1 MFFVKFIEKISG
13 VNGRH
18 FLVYKLYFS
27 KGENKMLKVE
37 NITKYYNKTKAV
49 DNLSFT
55 VDKGEIFGLLGEN
68 GAGKTTT
75 FRIILGLI
83 NASSGNVTL
92 DGKKIDY
99 SLTDKIG
106 YVTEERSLLTKM
118 TVKDQILLYGVLK
131 GMSEDNI
138 LKEMRKWL
146 KKFQILDYENRKIK
160 ELSKGNQQK
169 IQFIAAVINKPK
181 LLILDEPFSGL
192 DPINVEML
200 KKAII
205 ELQKAGCSIIF
216 SSHQMEQIEDF
227 CEKLVILSHG
237 KVVVAGYLKDI
248 KNEYRKKNILLRGDN
263 LPLDKIRKLK
273 GVISLEEYRGEYLV
287 KIESLDIADSIFKLV
302 KDYSITKYDVTE
314 PTLNEIFIEKVG
326 VNND

>member
-1 MFFVKFIEKISG
+1 
-13 VNGRH
+13 
-18 FLVYKLYFS
+18 
-27 KGENKMLKVE
+27 MLKVE
-37 NITKYYNKTKAV
+37 NITKYYNKNKAV

-55 VDKGEIFGLLGEN
+55 VEKGEIFGLLGEN

-326 VNND
+326 ANND

>member
-1 MFFVKFIEKISG
+1 
-13 VNGRH
+13 
-18 FLVYKLYFS
+18 
-27 KGENKMLKVE
+27 MLKVE

-55 VDKGEIFGLLGEN
+55 VEKGEIFGLLGEN

-146 KKFQILDYENRKIK
+146 KKFQISDYENRKIK

-205 ELQKAGCSIIF
+205 ELQETGCSIIF

-273 GVISLEEYRGEYLV
+273 GAISLEEHRGEYLV
-287 KIESLDIADSIFKLV
+287 KIESLDIADSIFKIV
-302 KDYSITKYDVTE
+302 KDYNITKYDVTE

-326 VNND
+326 ANND

>member
-1 MFFVKFIEKISG
+1 
-13 VNGRH
+13 
-18 FLVYKLYFS
+18 
-27 KGENKMLKVE
+27 MLKVE

-55 VDKGEIFGLLGEN
+55 VEKGEIFGLLGEN

-146 KKFQILDYENRKIK
+146 KKFQISDYENRKIK

-205 ELQKAGCSIIF
+205 ELQETGCAIIF

-273 GVISLEEYRGEYLV
+273 GVISLEEHRGEYLV
-287 KIESLDIADSIFKLV
+287 KIESLDIANSIFKIV
-302 KDYSITKYDVTE
+302 KDYNITKYDVTE

-326 VNND
+326 ANND

>member
-1 MFFVKFIEKISG
+1 
-13 VNGRH
+13 
-18 FLVYKLYFS
+18 
-27 KGENKMLKVE
+27 MLKVE

-55 VDKGEIFGLLGEN
+55 VEKGEIFGLLGEN

-146 KKFQILDYENRKIK
+146 KKFQISDYENRKIK

-205 ELQKAGCSIIF
+205 ELQETGCSIIF

-237 KVVVAGYLKDI
+237 KVVIAGYLKDI

-273 GVISLEEYRGEYLV
+273 GVISLEEHRGEYLV
-287 KIESLDIADSIFKLV
+287 KIESLNIADSIFKIV
-302 KDYSITKYDVTE
+302 KDYNITKYDVTE

-326 VNND
+326 ANND

>member
-1 MFFVKFIEKISG
+1 
-13 VNGRH
+13 
-18 FLVYKLYFS
+18 
-27 KGENKMLKVE
+27 MLKVE

-55 VDKGEIFGLLGEN
+55 VEKGEIFGLLGEN

-83 NASSGNVTL
+83 NASSGKVTL

-146 KKFQILDYENRKIK
+146 KKFQISDYENRKIK

-205 ELQKAGCSIIF
+205 ELQETGCSIIF

-273 GVISLEEYRGEYLV
+273 GVISLEEHRGEYLV
-287 KIESLDIADSIFKLV
+287 KIESLDIADSIFKIV
-302 KDYSITKYDVTE
+302 KDYNITKYDVTE

-326 VNND
+326 ANND

>member
-1 MFFVKFIEKISG
+1 
-13 VNGRH
+13 
-18 FLVYKLYFS
+18 
-27 KGENKMLKVE
+27 MLKVE
-37 NITKYYNKTKAV
+37 NITKYYNKNKAV

-55 VDKGEIFGLLGEN
+55 VEKGEIFGLLGEN

-146 KKFQILDYENRKIK
+146 KKFQISDYENRKIK

-205 ELQKAGCSIIF
+205 ELQETGCSIIF

-273 GVISLEEYRGEYLV
+273 GVISLEEHRGEYLV
-287 KIESLDIADSIFKLV
+287 KIESLDIADSIFKIV
-302 KDYSITKYDVTE
+302 KNYNITKYDVTE

>member
-1 MFFVKFIEKISG
+1 
-13 VNGRH
+13 
-18 FLVYKLYFS
+18 
-27 KGENKMLKVE
+27 MLKVE
-37 NITKYYNKTKAV
+37 NITKYYNKNKAV

-55 VDKGEIFGLLGEN
+55 VEKGEIFGLLGEN

-146 KKFQILDYENRKIK
+146 KKFQISDYENRKIK

-205 ELQKAGCSIIF
+205 ELQETGCSIIF

-273 GVISLEEYRGEYLV
+273 GVISLEEHRGEYLV
-287 KIESLDIADSIFKLV
+287 KIESLDIADSIFKIV
-302 KDYSITKYDVTE
+302 KDYNITKYDVTE

>member
-1 MFFVKFIEKISG
+1 
-13 VNGRH
+13 
-18 FLVYKLYFS
+18 
-27 KGENKMLKVE
+27 MLKVE

-55 VDKGEIFGLLGEN
+55 IEKGEIFGLLGEN

-146 KKFQILDYENRKIK
+146 KKFQISDYENRKIK

-205 ELQKAGCSIIF
+205 ELQETGCSIIF

-273 GVISLEEYRGEYLV
+273 GVISLEEHRGEYLV
-287 KIESLDIADSIFKLV
+287 KIESLDIADSIFKIV
-302 KDYSITKYDVTE
+302 KNYNITKYDVTE

-326 VNND
+326 ANND

>member
-1 MFFVKFIEKISG
+1 
-13 VNGRH
+13 
-18 FLVYKLYFS
+18 
-27 KGENKMLKVE
+27 MLKVE

-55 VDKGEIFGLLGEN
+55 VEKGEIFGLLGEN

-146 KKFQILDYENRKIK
+146 KKFQISDYENRKIK

-205 ELQKAGCSIIF
+205 ELQETGCSIIF

-237 KVVVAGYLKDI
+237 KVVVAGYLKYI

-273 GVISLEEYRGEYLV
+273 GVISLEEHRGEYLV
-287 KIESLDIADSIFKLV
+287 KIESLDIADSIFKIV
-302 KDYSITKYDVTE
+302 KDYNITKYDVTE

-326 VNND
+326 ANND

>member
-1 MFFVKFIEKISG
+1 
-13 VNGRH
+13 
-18 FLVYKLYFS
+18 
-27 KGENKMLKVE
+27 MLKVE

-55 VDKGEIFGLLGEN
+55 VEKGEIFGLLGEN

-146 KKFQILDYENRKIK
+146 KKFQISDYENRKIK

-205 ELQKAGCSIIF
+205 ELQETGCSIIF

-263 LPLDKIRKLK
+263 LPLDKIRKLT
-273 GVISLEEYRGEYLV
+273 GVISLEEHRGEYLV
-287 KIESLDIADSIFKLV
+287 KIESLDIADSIFKIV
-302 KDYSITKYDVTE
+302 KDYNITKYDVTE

-326 VNND
+326 ANND

>member
-1 MFFVKFIEKISG
+1 
-13 VNGRH
+13 
-18 FLVYKLYFS
+18 
-27 KGENKMLKVE
+27 MLKVE
-37 NITKYYNKTKAV
+37 NITKYYNKNKAV

-55 VDKGEIFGLLGEN
+55 VEKGEIFGLLGEN

-146 KKFQILDYENRKIK
+146 KKFQISDYENRKIK

-205 ELQKAGCSIIF
+205 ELQETGCSIIF

-273 GVISLEEYRGEYLV
+273 GVISLEEHRGEYLV

-302 KDYSITKYDVTE
+302 KDYNITKYDVTE

-326 VNND
+326 ANND

>member
-1 MFFVKFIEKISG
+1 
-13 VNGRH
+13 
-18 FLVYKLYFS
+18 
-27 KGENKMLKVE
+27 MLKVE
-37 NITKYYNKTKAV
+37 NITKYYNKNKAV

-55 VDKGEIFGLLGEN
+55 VEKGEIFGLLGEN

-205 ELQKAGCSIIF
+205 ELQETGCSIIF

-263 LPLDKIRKLK
+263 LPLDKIRKLN
-273 GVISLEEYRGEYLV
+273 GVISFDEHRGEYLV
-287 KIESLDIADSIFKLV
+287 KIESLDIADSIFKIV
-302 KDYSITKYDVTE
+302 KNYNITKYDVTE

-326 VNND
+326 ANND

>member
-1 MFFVKFIEKISG
+1 
-13 VNGRH
+13 
-18 FLVYKLYFS
+18 
-27 KGENKMLKVE
+27 MLKVE

-55 VDKGEIFGLLGEN
+55 VEKGEIFGLLGEN

-146 KKFQILDYENRKIK
+146 RKFQISDYENRKIK

-205 ELQKAGCSIIF
+205 ELQETGCSIIF

-273 GVISLEEYRGEYLV
+273 GVISLEEHRGEYLV
-287 KIESLDIADSIFKLV
+287 KIESLDIADSIFKIV
-302 KDYSITKYDVTE
+302 KDYNITKYDVTE

-326 VNND
+326 ANND

>member
-1 MFFVKFIEKISG
+1 
-13 VNGRH
+13 
-18 FLVYKLYFS
+18 
-27 KGENKMLKVE
+27 MLKVE

-55 VDKGEIFGLLGEN
+55 VEKGEIFGLLGEN

-146 KKFQILDYENRKIK
+146 KKFQIIDYENRKIK

-205 ELQKAGCSIIF
+205 ELQETGCSIIF

-273 GVISLEEYRGEYLV
+273 GVISLEEHRGEYLV
-287 KIESLDIADSIFKLV
+287 KIESLDIADSIFKIV
-302 KDYSITKYDVTE
+302 KDYNITKYDVTE

-326 VNND
+326 ANND

>member
-1 MFFVKFIEKISG
+1 
-13 VNGRH
+13 
-18 FLVYKLYFS
+18 
-27 KGENKMLKVE
+27 MLKVE

-55 VDKGEIFGLLGEN
+55 VEKGEIFGLLGEN

-146 KKFQILDYENRKIK
+146 KKFQIIDYENRKIK

-205 ELQKAGCSIIF
+205 ELQETGCSIIF

-273 GVISLEEYRGEYLV
+273 GVISLEEHRGEYLV
-287 KIESLDIADSIFKLV
+287 KIESLAIADSIFKLV
-302 KDYSITKYDVTE
+302 KEYNITKYDLTE

-326 VNND
+326 ANND

>member
-1 MFFVKFIEKISG
+1 
-13 VNGRH
+13 
-18 FLVYKLYFS
+18 
-27 KGENKMLKVE
+27 MLKVE

-55 VDKGEIFGLLGEN
+55 VEKGEIFGLLGEN

-83 NASSGNVTL
+83 NASSGKVTL

-118 TVKDQILLYGVLK
+118 TVKDQILLYGILK

-205 ELQKAGCSIIF
+205 ELQETGCSIIF

-273 GVISLEEYRGEYLV
+273 GVISLEEHRGEYLV
-287 KIESLDIADSIFKLV
+287 KIESLDIADSIFKIV
-302 KDYSITKYDVTE
+302 KDYNITKYDVTE

-326 VNND
+326 ANND

>member
-1 MFFVKFIEKISG
+1 
-13 VNGRH
+13 
-18 FLVYKLYFS
+18 
-27 KGENKMLKVE
+27 MLKVE
-37 NITKYYNKTKAV
+37 NITKYYNKLKAV
-49 DNLSFT
+49 DNLSFN

-83 NASSGNVTL
+83 NASSGSVTL
-92 DGKKIDY
+92 DDKTIDY
-99 SLTDKIG
+99 NVTDKIG

-131 GMSEDNI
+131 GMEEEAI
-138 LKEMRKWL
+138 IKEMRKWL
-146 KKFQILDYENRKIK
+146 KKLQIPDYENRKIK

-192 DPINVEML
+192 DPINVELL
-200 KKAII
+200 KKAIK
-205 ELQKAGCSIIF
+205 ELQSNGSSIIF

-227 CEKLVILSHG
+227 CEKLIILSHG
-237 KVVVAGYLKDI
+237 KVVVSGYLKDI
-248 KNEYRKKNILLRGDN
+248 KNEYQKKNILLRGDN

-287 KIESLDIADSIFKLV
+287 KIKSLDIADSIFKIV
-302 KDYSITKYDVTE
+302 KDYNITKYDVIE

-326 VNND
+326 ANND

>member
-1 MFFVKFIEKISG
+1 
-13 VNGRH
+13 
-18 FLVYKLYFS
+18 
-27 KGENKMLKVE
+27 MLKVE

-55 VDKGEIFGLLGEN
+55 VEKGEIFGLLGEN

-146 KKFQILDYENRKIK
+146 KKFQISDYENRKIK

-205 ELQKAGCSIIF
+205 ELQETGCSIIF

-237 KVVVAGYLKDI
+237 KVVVARYLKDI

-273 GVISLEEYRGEYLV
+273 GVISLEEHRGEYLV
-287 KIESLDIADSIFKLV
+287 KIESLDIADSIFKIV
-302 KDYSITKYDVTE
+302 KDYNITKYDVTE

-326 VNND
+326 ANND